1 MHIASETGQG
11 IRICLYLTRAEEKA
25 VNTASEP
32 TQEQLPR
39 TVTGG
44 TVRVVDYGP
53 TIRMLV
59 VEILEELGYHA
70 LIAED
75 GASGLVILQ
84 SDTAIDLLVS
94 DVGLTEGINGRQMA
108 NAARISRPDL
118 KVLFITGYTE
128 SAVVGDRNLE
138 IDMPIMTRPCTA
150 DILTERI

>member
-1 MHIASETGQG
+1 MSI
-11 IRICLYLTRAEEKA
+11 TRAEEKA

-32 TQEQLPR
+32 TQEQLLR

-75 GASGLVILQ
+75 GASGLAILQ

-94 DVGLTEGINGRQMA
+94 DVGLTEDKWLTP
-108 NAARISRPDL
+108 RISRPDL
-118 KVLFITGYTE
+118 KILFITGYVE
-128 SAVVGDRNLE
+128 SAEVGDGNLE
-138 IDMPIMTRPCTA
+138 IGMPIMTRPFTV

>member
-75 GASGLVILQ
+75 GASGLAILQ

-94 DVGLTEGINGRQMA
+94 DVGLTEDKWLTP
-108 NAARISRPDL
+108 RISRPDL
-118 KVLFITGYTE
+118 KVLFITGYAE
-128 SAVVGDRNLE
+128 SAVVGDGNLE
-138 IDMPIMTRPCTA
+138 IDMPTMTRPFMV

>member
-1 MHIASETGQG
+1 M
-11 IRICLYLTRAEEKA
+11 TRAEEKA

-75 GASGLVILQ
+75 GASGLAILQ

-94 DVGLTEGINGRQMA
+94 VVGLTEDKWLTP
-108 NAARISRPDL
+108 RISRPDL
-118 KVLFITGYTE
+118 KVLFITGYAE
-128 SAVVGDRNLE
+128 SAVVGDGNLE
-138 IDMPIMTRPCTA
+138 IDMPTMTRPFTV

>member
-1 MHIASETGQG
+1 MHITSETGQG
-11 IRICLYLTRAEEKA
+11 IRVSLYLTRAEEKA

-32 TQEQLPR
+32 IQEQLLL

-44 TVRVVDYGP
+44 AVRVVDYEP

-75 GASGLVILQ
+75 GASGLAILQ
-84 SDTAIDLLVS
+84 SDTAIGLLVS
-94 DVGLTEGINGRQMA
+94 DVGLTEDRWLTP
-108 NAARISRPDL
+108 RISRPDL
-118 KVLFITGYTE
+118 KVLFITGYAE
-128 SAVVGDRNLE
+128 SAVVGDGNLE
-138 IDMPIMTRPCTA
+138 IDTPIMTSPFTV

>member
-1 MHIASETGQG
+1 MHITSETGQG
-11 IRICLYLTRAEEKA
+11 IRVCLYLTRAEEKA

-32 TQEQLPR
+32 IQEQLLL

-44 TVRVVDYGP
+44 AVRVVDYEP

-75 GASGLVILQ
+75 GASGLAILQ
-84 SDTAIDLLVS
+84 SDTAIGLLVS
-94 DVGLTEGINGRQMA
+94 DVGLTEDRWLTP
-108 NAARISRPDL
+108 RISRPDL
-118 KVLFITGYTE
+118 KVLFITGYAE
-128 SAVVGDRNLE
+128 SAVVGDGNLE
-138 IDMPIMTRPCTA
+138 IDTPIMTSPFTV

>member
-1 MHIASETGQG
+1 MSI
-11 IRICLYLTRAEEKA
+11 TRAEEKA

-32 TQEQLPR
+32 TQEQLLR

-44 TVRVVDYGP
+44 AVRVVDYEP

-75 GASGLVILQ
+75 GASGLAILQ
-84 SDTAIDLLVS
+84 SDTTIGLLVS
-94 DVGLTEGINGRQMA
+94 DVGLTEDKWLTP
-108 NAARISRPDL
+108 RISRPDL
-118 KVLFITGYTE
+118 KVLFITGYAE
-128 SAVVGDRNLE
+128 SAVVGDGNLE
-138 IDMPIMTRPCTA
+138 IDTPIMTSPFTV

>member
-1 MHIASETGQG
+1 MSI
-11 IRICLYLTRAEEKA
+11 TRAEEKA

-32 TQEQLPR
+32 TQEQLLR

-44 TVRVVDYGP
+44 AVRVVDYEP

-75 GASGLVILQ
+75 GASGLAILQ
-84 SDTAIDLLVS
+84 SDTAIGLLVS
-94 DVGLTEGINGRQMA
+94 DVGLTEDKWLTP
-108 NAARISRPDL
+108 RISRPDL
-118 KVLFITGYTE
+118 KVLFITGYAE
-128 SAVVGDRNLE
+128 SAVVGDGNLE
-138 IDMPIMTRPCTA
+138 IDTPIMTSPFTV

>member
-1 MHIASETGQG
+1 MSI
-11 IRICLYLTRAEEKA
+11 TRAEEKA

-32 TQEQLPR
+32 TQEQLLR

-44 TVRVVDYGP
+44 AARVVDYEP

-75 GASGLVILQ
+75 GASALASLQ
-84 SDTAIDLLVS
+84 SDTAIGLLVS
-94 DVGLTEGINGRQMA
+94 DVGLTEDKWLTP
-108 NAARISRPDL
+108 RISRPDL
-118 KVLFITGYTE
+118 KVLFITGYAE
-128 SAVVGDRNLE
+128 SAVVGDGNLE
-138 IDMPIMTRPCTA
+138 IDTPIMTSPFTV

>member
-75 GASGLVILQ
+75 GASGLAILQ

-94 DVGLTEGINGRQMA
+94 VVGLTEDKWLTP
-108 NAARISRPDL
+108 RISRPDL
-118 KVLFITGYTE
+118 KVLFITGYAE
-128 SAVVGDRNLE
+128 SAVVGDGNLE
-138 IDMPIMTRPCTA
+138 IDMPTMTRPFTV

>member
-75 GASGLVILQ
+75 GASGLAILQ

-94 DVGLTEGINGRQMA
+94 DVGLTEDKWLTP
-108 NAARISRPDL
+108 RISRPDL
-118 KVLFITGYTE
+118 KVLFITGYAE
-128 SAVVGDRNLE
+128 SAVVGDGNLE
-138 IDMPIMTRPCTA
+138 IDMPIMTRPFMV

>member
-1 MHIASETGQG
+1 M
-11 IRICLYLTRAEEKA
+11 TRAEEKA

-32 TQEQLPR
+32 IQEQLLL

-44 TVRVVDYGP
+44 AVRVVDYEP

-75 GASGLVILQ
+75 GASGLAILQ
-84 SDTAIDLLVS
+84 SDTAIGLLVS
-94 DVGLTEGINGRQMA
+94 DVALTEDRWLTP
-108 NAARISRPDL
+108 RISRPDL
-118 KVLFITGYTE
+118 KVLFITGYAE
-128 SAVVGDRNLE
+128 SAVVGDGNLE
-138 IDMPIMTRPCTA
+138 IDTPIMTSPFTV

>member
-1 MHIASETGQG
+1 MHITSETGQG
-11 IRICLYLTRAEEKA
+11 IRVSLDLTRAEEKA

-32 TQEQLPR
+32 IQEQLLL

-44 TVRVVDYGP
+44 AVRVVDYEP

-75 GASGLVILQ
+75 GASGLAILQ
-84 SDTAIDLLVS
+84 SDTAIGLLVS
-94 DVGLTEGINGRQMA
+94 DVGLTEDRWLTP
-108 NAARISRPDL
+108 RISRPDL
-118 KVLFITGYTE
+118 KVLFITGYAE
-128 SAVVGDRNLE
+128 SAVVGDGNLE
-138 IDMPIMTRPCTA
+138 IDTPIMTSPFTV

>member
-1 MHIASETGQG
+1 M
-11 IRICLYLTRAEEKA
+11 TRAEEKA

-75 GASGLVILQ
+75 GASGLAILQ

-94 DVGLTEGINGRQMA
+94 DVGLTEDKWLTP
-108 NAARISRPDL
+108 RISRPDL
-118 KVLFITGYTE
+118 KVLFITGYAE
-128 SAVVGDRNLE
+128 SAVVGDGNLE
-138 IDMPIMTRPCTA
+138 IDMPTMTRPFMV

>member
-11 IRICLYLTRAEEKA
+11 IRIYLYLTRAEEKA

-32 TQEQLPR
+32 TQEQLSR

-44 TVRVVDYGP
+44 TVRVVDYGS

-75 GASGLVILQ
+75 GASGLAILQ

-94 DVGLTEGINGRQMA
+94 DVGLTEDKWLTP
-108 NAARISRPDL
+108 RISRPDL
-118 KVLFITGYTE
+118 KILFITGYVE
-128 SAVVGDRNLE
+128 SAVVGDGNLE
-138 IDMPIMTRPCTA
+138 IGMPIMTRPFTV

>member
-1 MHIASETGQG
+1 MSI
-11 IRICLYLTRAEEKA
+11 TRAEEKA

-32 TQEQLPR
+32 TQEQLLR

-44 TVRVVDYGP
+44 AVRVVDYEP

-75 GASGLVILQ
+75 GASGLAILQ
-84 SDTAIDLLVS
+84 SDTAIGLLVS
-94 DVGLTEGINGRQMA
+94 DVGLTEDKWLTP
-108 NAARISRPDL
+108 RISRPDL
-118 KVLFITGYTE
+118 KVPFITGYAE
-128 SAVVGDRNLE
+128 SAVVGDGNLE
-138 IDMPIMTRPCTA
+138 IDTPIMTSPFTV

>member
-32 TQEQLPR
+32 IQEQLLL

-44 TVRVVDYGP
+44 AVRVVDYEP

-75 GASGLVILQ
+75 GASGLAILQ
-84 SDTAIDLLVS
+84 SDTAIGLLVS
-94 DVGLTEGINGRQMA
+94 DVALTEDRWLTP
-108 NAARISRPDL
+108 RISRPDL
-118 KVLFITGYTE
+118 KVLFITGYAE
-128 SAVVGDRNLE
+128 SAVVGDGNLE
-138 IDMPIMTRPCTA
+138 IDTPIMTSPFTV

>member
-1 MHIASETGQG
+1 M
-11 IRICLYLTRAEEKA
+11 TRAEEKA

-75 GASGLVILQ
+75 GASGLAILQ

-94 DVGLTEGINGRQMA
+94 DVGLTEDKWLTP
-108 NAARISRPDL
+108 RISRPDL
-118 KVLFITGYTE
+118 KVLFITGYAE
-128 SAVVGDRNLE
+128 SAVVGDGNLE
-138 IDMPIMTRPCTA
+138 IDMPTMTRPFTV

>member
-53 TIRMLV
+53 TIRILV

-75 GASGLVILQ
+75 GASGLAILQ
-84 SDTAIDLLVS
+84 SCNPAIRYRYRPVS
-94 DVGLTEGINGRQMA
+94 FRCWANGRQMA
-108 NAARISRPDL
+108 DAA
-118 KVLFITGYTE
+118 Y
-128 SAVVGDRNLE
+128 
-138 IDMPIMTRPCTA
+138 
-150 DILTERI
+150 

>member
-1 MHIASETGQG
+1 MSI
-11 IRICLYLTRAEEKA
+11 TRAEEKA

-32 TQEQLPR
+32 TQEQLLR

-44 TVRVVDYGP
+44 AVRVVDYEP

-84 SDTAIDLLVS
+84 SDTAIGLLVS
-94 DVGLTEGINGRQMA
+94 DVGLTEDKWLTP
-108 NAARISRPDL
+108 RIGRPDL
-118 KVLFITGYTE
+118 KVLFITGYAE
-128 SAVVGDRNLE
+128 SAVVGDGNLE
-138 IDMPIMTRPCTA
+138 IDMPIMTTPFTV
-150 DILTERI
+150 DILTKRI

>member
-1 MHIASETGQG
+1 MSI
-11 IRICLYLTRAEEKA
+11 TRAEEKA

-32 TQEQLPR
+32 TQEQLLR

-44 TVRVVDYGP
+44 AVRVVDYEP

-75 GASGLVILQ
+75 GASGLAILQ

-94 DVGLTEGINGRQMA
+94 DVGLTEDKWLTP
-108 NAARISRPDL
+108 RISRPDL
-118 KVLFITGYTE
+118 KILFITGYAE
-128 SAVVGDRNLE
+128 SAVVGDGNLE
-138 IDMPIMTRPCTA
+138 IGMPIMTRPFTV

>member
-1 MHIASETGQG
+1 M
-11 IRICLYLTRAEEKA
+11 TRAEEKA

-75 GASGLVILQ
+75 GASGLAILQ

-94 DVGLTEGINGRQMA
+94 DVGLTEDKWLTP
-108 NAARISRPDL
+108 RISRPDL
-118 KVLFITGYTE
+118 KVLFITGYAE
-128 SAVVGDRNLE
+128 SAVVGDGNLE
-138 IDMPIMTRPCTA
+138 IDMPIMTRPFMV